1 MQFGDRSFRGET
13 MSTAHIWHRLV
24 LALLLVCVSVP
35 GYSQSRTR
43 IQLVDRIIAVVN
55 QEVITQFELNDRMQ
69 RVTRELEQR
78 NTPLPPKDVLEAQV
92 LERLITERVQLQR
105 ASETGLRVDEPLL
118 DRTVER
124 VAQSNSMSPAEFRAA
139 IERDGIPMSKFREEL
154 RNEILLTR
162 LREREVDNR
171 ITISENEVDLYL
183 ADQAGTQE
191 GASEF
196 ELSHIVI
203 RVPDQATPDQLAR
216 QRAKADEVVKQAR
229 AGTDF
234 AQLSAAYSDAP
245 EAMTGGSLGWRSRD
259 RLPDL
264 YLEAVTAMQPGQI
277 SEVLRSPA
285 GFHVLKLTN
294 IRGAGAPFMVEQT
307 HARHI
312 LLRVGEG
319 LSETEAKRKLE
330 NLRER
335 IANGVDFAE
344 LARLNSDDGSA
355 GVGGDLGWV
364 YPGDTVPEFERAMNE
379 LKVGQLSE
387 PIKSPFGLHLIQVLE
402 RRTADMS
409 SERKRLEAR
418 RVLRDKKAD
427 EAYQEWVRQLRD
439 RAYVELR
446 LEDR

>member
-1 MQFGDRSFRGET
+1 MRFG
-13 MSTAHIWHRLV
+13 HRLSCHAPLP
-24 LALLLVCVSVP
+24 LAAVWQRLILAMLLICVSGAAYP
-35 GYSQSRTR
+35 QARTR
-43 IQLVDRIIAVVN
+43 ILLVDRIIAVVN
-55 QEVITQFELNDRMQ
+55 QGVITQFELNERMK

-105 ASETGLRVDEPLL
+105 ATETGLRVDESQL
-118 DRTVER
+118 DRTVDR
-124 VAQSNSMSPAEFRAA
+124 VAQSNNMTPAQFREA

-154 RNEILLTR
+154 RNEILLAR

-171 ITISENEVDLYL
+171 ITISENEIDVYM
-183 ADQAGTQE
+183 ADQDGAKDV
-191 GASEF
+191 ASEF

-203 RVPDQATPDQLAR
+203 RVPEQATPDQLAR

-245 EAMTGGSLGWRSRD
+245 EAMTGGALGWRSRD

-264 YLEAVTAMQPGQI
+264 YLEAVNGMRPGQV

-285 GFHVLKLTN
+285 GFHVLRLNN

-307 HARHI
+307 RARHI

-319 LSETEAKRKLE
+319 LSEAEAKRKLE

-355 GVGGDLGWV
+355 GAGGDLGWV

-387 PIKSPFGLHLIQVLE
+387 PIKTPFGVHLIQVLE

-418 RVLRDKKAD
+418 RVLRDKKSD

>member
-1 MQFGDRSFRGET
+1 MHSGR
-13 MSTAHIWHRLV
+13 RLRTLV
-24 LALLLVCVSVP
+24 KSPMDGLLGRLALLLLLVCVP
-35 GYSQSRTR
+35 LTATAQARTR

-55 QEVITQFELNDRMQ
+55 QEVITQFELSERMQ
-69 RVTRELEQR
+69 RVMRELEQR
-78 NTPLPPKDVLEAQV
+78 NTPLPPKDILETQV
-92 LERLITERVQLQR
+92 LERLVTERVQLQR
-105 ASETGLRVDEPLL
+105 ASEIGLRVDEPQL

-124 VAQSNSMSPAEFRAA
+124 VAESNNMSPAQFSAA
-139 IERDGIPMSKFREEL
+139 LERDGVPMRKFREEL
-154 RNEILLTR
+154 RNEILMTR

-183 ADQAGTQE
+183 VDQE
-191 GASEF
+191 GTKETASEF

-203 RVPDQATPDQLAR
+203 RVPEQSTPEQLER
-216 QRAKADEVVKQAR
+216 QRARADEVVKQAR
-229 AGTDF
+229 GGTDF

-245 EAMTGGSLGWRSRD
+245 EAMTGGALGWRSRD

-264 YLEAVTAMQPGQI
+264 YLEAVNAMRPGQV
-277 SEVLRSPA
+277 SDVLRSPA
-285 GFHVLKLTN
+285 GFHVLKISN

-319 LSETEAKRKLE
+319 LSEAEAKRKLE

-335 IANGVDFAE
+335 IVNGVDFAE
-344 LARLNSDDGSA
+344 MARLNSDDGSA

-379 LKVGQLSE
+379 LKVGEVSA
-387 PIKSPFGLHLIQVLE
+387 PIKSPFGQHLIQVLE

-427 EAYQEWVRQLRD
+427 EAFQEWVRQLRD